1 MPSSK
6 KIALVF
12 GVSGQDGA
20 YISEF
25 LLDKGYEVHGT
36 SRDKD
41 LSDFSNLKALNV
53 LPKIQLHSTA
63 VTDFRSVMQTINTV
77 VPDEIYNLAAQSSVA
92 LSFEQPGET
101 IDSALGGTLNILE
114 AIRCSTH
121 PIRAYFASSSECFG
135 NTDQQPA
142 DETTPFRPVSPY
154 GVAKAAA
161 HFLVSNYRD
170 TYSLFVCSGI
180 LFNHESPLR
189 PARFVTQKIIR
200 GVVDI
205 AEGKASHIELGN
217 LDISRDWGWAPEYVE
232 AMWLMLQQERPED
245 YVIATGE
252 TNSLRDFVAT
262 AFENVGIDW
271 TQHVRSNDKFLRPND
286 LRISAGSPKLA
297 NAALGWRAK
306 TTMCSVVARLIE
318 AELTRR
324 KIHSDHDAIV

>member
-1 MPSSK
+1 
-6 KIALVF
+6 
-12 GVSGQDGA
+12 
-20 YISEF
+20 
-25 LLDKGYEVHGT
+25 
-36 SRDKD
+36 
-41 LSDFSNLKALNV
+41 
-53 LPKIQLHSTA
+53 
-63 VTDFRSVMQTINTV
+63 MQTINTV

-121 PIRAYFASSSECFG
+121 PTRAYFASSSECFG

-170 TYSLFVCSGI
+170 TYSLFGCSGI

-271 TQHVRSNDKFLRPND
+271 AQHVRSNDKFLRPND

-306 TTMCSVVARLIE
+306 TTMRSVVARLIE

-324 KIHSDHDAIV
+324 KIHSDHGAIV